1 MTEIAITNVAL
12 PSDLVE
18 ELNDQAKR
26 SGLPLSA
33 YLAFLSRAA
42 ARQHDAEFVGA
53 LKYTFSKYPNALR
66 RLAQ

>member
-1 MTEIAITNVAL
+1 MSEVATTNVTL

-18 ELNDQAKR
+18 DLTEQAKR

-42 ARQHDAEFVGA
+42 ARHHDTEFVGA
-53 LKYTFSKYPNALR
+53 LKYTFSKYPNTLR

>member
-1 MTEIAITNVAL
+1 MTEVATTNVAL

-18 ELNDQAKR
+18 DLKEQAKR

-42 ARQHDAEFVGA
+42 ARQHDTEFVDA
-53 LKYTFSKYPNALR
+53 LKYAFSKYPNALR